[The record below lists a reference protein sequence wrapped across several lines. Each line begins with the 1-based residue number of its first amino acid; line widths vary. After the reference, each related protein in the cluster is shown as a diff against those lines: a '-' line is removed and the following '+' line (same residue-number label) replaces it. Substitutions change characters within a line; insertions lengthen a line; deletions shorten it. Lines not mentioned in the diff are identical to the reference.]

1 MSNYKAIGAVSATLQ
16 RLLRDRMELPV
27 DENHF
32 HVTVSTP
39 DPDMG
44 NGQSVEEA
52 RVNLFLYQ
60 VTENGALKNQEIPGQ
75 GHPAAF
81 GHPPLSLDLRY
92 LITAYGTNAEGEG
105 NYVNETLAHYLL
117 GSAMRVLHDHPV
129 ITDQLTN
136 IREPIGELILD
147 PVLIGAFEQVTIS
160 LDPVNLESL
169 SDVWSA
175 LTLPYRLS
183 AAYTVSVVQIE
194 SQKERSFPKP
204 VGELPQAGPRVTV
217 VTISAPF
224 IERVRIRRQ
233 ETPESESTAPY
244 ARIGDTLV
252 LLGSNLGGEGTRV
265 EVGAT
270 GLTPTVIQGQRLEVS
285 ILDDAALQPGAQPV
299 TVVRDFMV
307 GDPPEPRSGLRS
319 NQAVFMLVPRVD
331 TVSLAGSMVT
341 ITGARLFQEEKEGQ
355 TIIGS
360 QVIHSAAYSSA
371 TPTNIGFALPAL
383 TPGTYAVRVRV
394 NAAESIDAKTI
405 VVI

>member
-1 MSNYKAIGAVSATLQ
+1 MSDYQAIGAVSATLQ
-16 RLLRDRMELPV
+16 RLLKDRMELPSGV
-27 DENHF
+27 PSVL
-32 HVTVSTP
+32 VTVSTP
-39 DPDMG
+39 SSDG
-44 NGQSVEEA
+44 ENGQTTEDP
-52 RVNLFLYQ
+52 RINLFLYQ
-60 VTENGALKNQEIPGQ
+60 VSENGSLKNQEIPGK
-75 GHPAAF
+75 GHPGTF
-81 GHPPLSLDLRY
+81 GHPPLSLDLHY
-92 LITAYGTNAEGEG
+92 LLTAYGTTSEAEG
-105 NYVNETLAHYLL
+105 NLANETLAHYLL
-117 GSAMRVLHDHPV
+117 GSAMRVLHDFPV
-129 ITDQLTN
+129 IDEQLTTVS
-136 IREPIGELILD
+136 EPIGEPILD
-147 PVLIGAFEQVTIS
+147 PSLHAAFEKIS
-160 LDPVNLESL
+160 IFLDPVNLTTL

-194 SQKERSFPKP
+194 SQKDRSFPKP
-204 VGELPQAGPRVTV
+204 VGELPQAGPQVTV
-217 VTISAPF
+217 TTFSAPF
-224 IERVRIRRQ
+224 IERVRIRRLDSP
-233 ETPESESTAPY
+233 ETESTAPY

-252 LLGSNLGGEGTRV
+252 LLGSNLGSEGTRV

-307 GDPPEPRSGLRS
+307 GDPPEPRPGLRS

-331 TVSLAGSMVT
+331 TVSLAGGMVT

-371 TPTNIGFALPAL
+371 TPTSISFALPAL
-383 TPGTYAVRVRV
+383 TPGTYSVRVRV